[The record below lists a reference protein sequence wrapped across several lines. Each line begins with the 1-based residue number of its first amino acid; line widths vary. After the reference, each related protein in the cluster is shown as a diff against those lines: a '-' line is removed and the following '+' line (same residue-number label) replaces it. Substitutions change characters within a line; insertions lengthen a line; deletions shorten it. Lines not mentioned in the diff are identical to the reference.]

1 MQILKFVQGRGG
13 VLHIEAYKVS
23 ISGVCEKIQVR
34 RVSISGVGG
43 YQYPGLVRVSI
54 SGVGGYQ
61 YPGYEGINIRGKMV
75 LISGVGGYQYPV

>member
-43 YQYPGLVRVSI
+43 YQYPG
-54 SGVGGYQ
+54 
-61 YPGYEGINIRGKMV
+61 YEGINIRGKMV